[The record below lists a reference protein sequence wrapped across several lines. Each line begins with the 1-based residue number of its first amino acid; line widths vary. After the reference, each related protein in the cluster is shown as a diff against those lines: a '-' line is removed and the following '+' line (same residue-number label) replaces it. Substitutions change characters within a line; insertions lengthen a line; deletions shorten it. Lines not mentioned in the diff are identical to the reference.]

1 MLVREFS
8 VSFLRSIAA
17 VLAVATSVFAVPAH
31 ADDLAKVKDAG
42 VLRVA
47 MSGTFSPFSFVDDAN
62 NVVGFDVDIGA
73 EIARRLGVKAE
84 IVTTPFDGII
94 AGLIAGKFD
103 TVVGSMTIT
112 EERAKAIDF
121 VGPYY
126 HGGRGLFVPTGSDI
140 QSFDAVKG
148 HTVAVTLGETHDK
161 WAKQQDG
168 WNVRSYKSLPEM
180 LLEANAGRV
189 DAIVADK
196 IPVLVAIKEQNLPLR
211 QVDVPGV
218 DPTANVGIAI
228 RRNNPEL
235 KAAMQAAL
243 DDMMADGTYA
253 AISMKWIGQDIR

>member
-1 MLVREFS
+1 M
-8 VSFLRSIAA
+8 SFLRSIAA
-17 VLAVATSVFAVPAH
+17 AVAVASSLLAAPAQ
-31 ADDLAKVKDAG
+31 AEDLFKAREAG

-47 MSGTFSPFSFVDDAN
+47 MSGTFPPFSFVDDAN
-62 NVVGFDVDIGA
+62 NVVGFDVDIGT
-73 EIARRLGVKAE
+73 EIAKRLGLSAD

-126 HGGRGLFVPTGSDI
+126 HGGRGLFVPTGSNI
-140 QSFDAVKG
+140 QDFQAISG

-161 WAKQQDG
+161 WAKEQNG
-168 WNVRSYKSLPEM
+168 WSVRSYKSLPEM

-196 IPVLVAIKEQNLPLR
+196 IPVLVAIKEQGLPLR
-211 QVDVPGV
+211 QIEIPGV

-228 RRNNPEL
+228 RKENPEL
-235 KAAMQAAL
+235 KAAMQDAL
-243 DDMMADGTYA
+243 DAMMADGTYA
-253 AISMKWIGQDIR
+253 AISEKWIGQDIR

>member
-1 MLVREFS
+1 M
-8 VSFLRSIAA
+8 SFLRSFAA
-17 VLAVATSVFAVPAH
+17 ALVVASSVLSAPAQ
-31 ADDLAKVKDAG
+31 ADDLAKVKQADT
-42 VLRVA
+42 LRIA
-47 MSGTFSPFSFVDDAN
+47 MSGTFPPFSFVDDAN
-62 NVVGFDVDIGA
+62 NVVGFDVDIGT
-73 EIARRLGVKAE
+73 EIAKRLGVKAE

-126 HGGRGLFVPTGSDI
+126 HGGRGLFVPAASAI

-161 WAKQQDG
+161 WAKQHDG
-168 WNVRSYKSLPEM
+168 WTVRSYKSLPEM

-196 IPVLVAIKEQNLPLR
+196 IPVLVAIKEQGLPLR
-211 QVDVPGV
+211 PIEIPGV

-228 RRNNPEL
+228 RKNNPEL

-243 DDMMADGTYA
+243 DAMMADGTYA
-253 AISMKWIGQDIR
+253 AISTKWIGQDIR

>member
-1 MLVREFS
+1 MIPFIRTFAAALILSS
-8 VSFLRSIAA
+8 VTLAA
-17 VLAVATSVFAVPAH
+17 PAV
-31 ADDLAKVKDAG
+31 ADDLETIKANG
-42 VLRVA
+42 TLRVA
-47 MSGTFSPFSFVDDAN
+47 MSGTFPPFSFVDDAN
-62 NVVGFDVDIGA
+62 NVVGFDVDIGS
-73 EIARRLGVKAE
+73 EIAKRLGVQAE

-112 EERAKAIDF
+112 EERAKAIAF

-126 HGGRGLFVPTGSDI
+126 HGGRGVFVSQDSDLAA
-140 QSFDAVKG
+140 FDQLSGK
-148 HTVAVTLGETHDK
+148 TVAVTLGETHDK
-161 WAKQQDG
+161 WAKEQAG

-196 IPVLVAIKEQNLPLR
+196 IPVLVAIKEQGLPLNEIP
-211 QVDVPGV
+211 VPGT

-228 RRNNPEL
+228 RLGNPEL
-235 KAAMQAAL
+235 AAAMQKAL
-243 DDMMADGTYA
+243 DEMQADGTYE